1 MTPPL
6 RDGAR
11 RKPATLTDVARSLG
25 LAPST
30 VSRALA
36 TPDRVNAATRA
47 RIVEA
52 AAEIGYVPA
61 PRSRAAAQTRVRAV
75 AVLVSDI
82 TNPFYFDIIR
92 GTQQQLKAAG
102 YTQLLVDTEE
112 SGELEAAALSGLLTS
127 ADGAVITASR
137 LPDVDLQAFAKR
149 MPLVAVN
156 RRPDGVPHVLIDT
169 PGGIEHALEHL
180 YSLGHRDI
188 VYVSGPVTSWSNE
201 RRWKSLER
209 ASERLGVVPRRIG
222 PFSPT
227 TAAGVVAADA
237 ALNTGAT
244 ACIVFNDLIA
254 IGMLQRLG
262 ERGVGVPEGMS
273 IVGCD
278 DIFGADFCNPPLTT
292 LHAPI
297 QQAGRVAVS
306 MLLAR
311 IAAVAAVSSGAESAG
326 GPSAERQSVLLP
338 TTLTVRASTGAAPR
352 PSHAPH
358 PTNARNPT
366 QKDAR

>member
-1 MTPPL
+1 MTKPAIDPP
-6 RDGAR
+6 R
-11 RKPATLTDVARSLG
+11 RKQATITDVAEMLG

-30 VSRALA
+30 VSRALT
-36 TPDRVNAATRA
+36 TPDRVNAATRG
-47 RIVEA
+47 RIEKA
-52 AAEIGYVPA
+52 AAEIGYVPS
-61 PRSRAAAQTRVRAV
+61 RSSRAAGRTRARAI

-112 SGELEAAALSGLLTS
+112 SGELESATLNQLRHS
-127 ADGAVITASR
+127 ADGAVVTASR
-137 LPDVDLQAFAKR
+137 LPDSALHDFARK
-149 MPLVAVN
+149 MPLVAIN
-156 RRPDGVPHVLIDT
+156 RRPDGVPNVLIDT
-169 PGGIEHALEHL
+169 PGGIEQALEHL

-201 RRWKSLER
+201 RRWRALER
-209 ASERLGVVPRRIG
+209 AGERLGVTPHRAG

-227 TAAGVVAADA
+227 TAAGVAAADVA
-237 ALNTGAT
+237 VNTGAS

-254 IGMLQRLG
+254 IGMLQRLR
-262 ERGVGVPEGMS
+262 ERGVDVPGEMS

-297 QQAGRVAVS
+297 ERAGRVAVS

-311 IAAVAAVSSGAESAG
+311 IAADALDGPAAEGAQRE
-326 GPSAERQSVLLP
+326 SVLLP
-338 TTLTVRASTGAAPR
+338 TTLTIRSSTGPVSPLHR
-352 PSHAPH
+352 
-358 PTNARNPT
+358 
-366 QKDAR
+366 KDGR

>member
-1 MTPPL
+1 MTTPADPI
-6 RDGAR
+6 R
-11 RKPATLTDVARSLG
+11 RKAATITDVAALSG
-25 LAPST
+25 VAPST

-36 TPDRVNAATRA
+36 TPERVNAVTRE
-47 RIVEA
+47 RIQRA
-52 AAEIGYVPA
+52 ADEIGYVAARA
-61 PRSRAAAQTRVRAV
+61 PGNRVPGRTKSI

-102 YTQLLVDTEE
+102 YAQLLVDTEE
-112 SGELEAAALSGLLTS
+112 SGELEAATLTS
-127 ADGAVITASR
+127 LAAQADGAVVTASR
-137 LPDVDLQAFAKR
+137 LPDADLKRFAAQI
-149 MPLVAVN
+149 PLVAIN
-156 RRPDGVPHVLIDT
+156 RRPEGVPNVLIDT
-169 PGGIEHALEHL
+169 PGGIEQALEHL

-209 ASERLGVVPRRIG
+209 AAERLSVTPRRIG

-227 TAAGVVAADA
+227 TAAGVVAADVA
-237 ALNTGAT
+237 VNSGAT

-254 IGMLQRLG
+254 IGMLTRLR
-262 ERGVGVPEGMS
+262 ERAISVPDDIS

-297 QQAGRVAVS
+297 ERAGRVAVS

-311 IAAVAAVSSGAESAG
+311 IAAAQGASGVVAASAD
-326 GPSAERQSVLLP
+326 PTQRQSVVLP
-338 TTLTVRASTGAAPR
+338 TTLTVRSTTGPVPR
-352 PSHAPH
+352 RKAG
-358 PTNARNPT
+358 R
-366 QKDAR
+366 